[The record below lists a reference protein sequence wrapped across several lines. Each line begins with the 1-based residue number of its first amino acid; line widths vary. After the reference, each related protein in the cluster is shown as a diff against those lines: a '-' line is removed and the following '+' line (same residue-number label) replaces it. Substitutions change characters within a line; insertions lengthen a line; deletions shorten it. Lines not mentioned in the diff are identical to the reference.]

1 MTDNLKREYLED
13 GNNIN
18 LTESW
23 EVRYW
28 TQKLKVSE
36 EKLINVVGKVGVNSV
51 DVENYLK
58 KPVTV

>member
-1 MTDNLKREYLED
+1 MTDNLKRECLED
-13 GNNIN
+13 EDNIN
-18 LTESW
+18 LTQSW

-58 KPVTV
+58 NQ